1 MKHLIINQNDSARIK
16 RLVADSQ
23 NQKKYR
29 TTEIYNL
36 LKEIERGKCYAPEQ
50 VPPQVVTMN
59 SIVRIRYIDT
69 NRTVD
74 IQIVYPEQ
82 ADIKQGK
89 LSIFAPIA
97 AALLGYQKG
106 DTIEWEVPKG
116 TISLLIEDILY
127 QPEQAGD
134 YHL

>member
-1 MKHLIINQNDSARIK
+1 MKHLIINQNDSARIR
-16 RLVADSQ
+16 RLVADGHNRKMYQ
-23 NQKKYR
+23 TK
-29 TTEIYNL
+29 EIFNL
-36 LKEIERGKCYAPEQ
+36 LSEIEKGKSYAPEQ

-59 SIVRIRYIDT
+59 SVVRVRYLDT
-69 NRTVD
+69 NRGVD

-82 ADIKQGK
+82 ADIKKNK

-97 AALLGYQKG
+97 TALLGYQKG

>member
-16 RLVADSQ
+16 RLVADS
-23 NQKKYR
+23 NNRKKYQ
-29 TTEIYNL
+29 TKEIYNL
-36 LKEIERGKCYAPEQ
+36 LQEIDKGKCFAPEN

-59 SIVRIRYIDT
+59 SIVRIRYMDT
-69 NRTVD
+69 GRTVD
-74 IQIVYPEQ
+74 IQIVYPDQ
-82 ADIKQGK
+82 ADIKKNK

-97 AALLGYQKG
+97 TALLGYQKG

-116 TISLLIEDILY
+116 TITLLIEEILY

-134 YHL
+134 FHL